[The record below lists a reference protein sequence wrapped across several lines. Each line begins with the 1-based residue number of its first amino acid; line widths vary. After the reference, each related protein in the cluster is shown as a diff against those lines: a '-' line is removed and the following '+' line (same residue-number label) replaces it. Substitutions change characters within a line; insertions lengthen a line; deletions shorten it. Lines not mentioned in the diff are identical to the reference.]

1 VCRLWGI
8 GFAAG
13 LRTCRLPTGSG
24 FPIVSAGV
32 GQWPICCGVCGNR
45 VLATARERRRQKQHG
60 WQWMV
65 QRVAASVVIAAI
77 AGGAVA
83 YHQIEERR
91 KGEAAREQVML
102 ALKITNKTLNRV
114 NERLT
119 DDNQ

>member
-1 VCRLWGI
+1 VEHNDRKDGRDSKFEQDDLAEFEQKLR
-8 GFAAG
+8 FA
-13 LRTCRLPTGSG
+13 LQHRTAPMGMK
-24 FPIVSAGV
+24 A
-32 GQWPICCGVCGNR
+32 R